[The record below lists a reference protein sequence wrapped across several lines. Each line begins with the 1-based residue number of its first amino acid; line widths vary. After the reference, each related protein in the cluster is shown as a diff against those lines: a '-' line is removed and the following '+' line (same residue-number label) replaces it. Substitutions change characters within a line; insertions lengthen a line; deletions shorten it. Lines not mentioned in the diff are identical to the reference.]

1 MYKRQDVTITRIYDS
16 KEDIPECM
24 KGNKYVL
31 TREDVIKSFISYAI
45 GCMFGRYS
53 LDEEGLIYA
62 GGDFDDKFRLR
73 SGQWEIK
80 TKDCLLYTSYIKYTH
95 VDLKNKIV
103 SMVFTD
109 SPYPLLGYNIDYL
122 KSRRYFPF
130 GFDVLFERNKTKDLR
145 KLKNTNNIDK
155 KQEAKYV
162 FDWVKNRVLNNYFSV
177 NNAWMA
183 IIKYLPKIDTSK
195 VMFSIFVGIA
205 HRSAIYFNI
214 LNLREKY
221 NVVRINDISV
231 VGDDD
236 ECVGEDLFVST
247 VANNSLSDNYKT
259 KDVEDIVLN
268 KMNIEEKFYLE
279 TNHSTDDIERIIESI
294 EEDNNINYL
303 QENIL
308 AYSFNILSGKMKK
321 LCFEK
326 IFAEFF
332 NDLINSNIPEKVIN
346 KHTPTLVE
354 VMNLVTLD
362 PSLVDNTEYNN
373 KVYKLFKDWL
383 KEKIR
388 TKLYKYNI
396 KITNDMDEFKRE
408 QALELVKR
416 ENRMLKYIKDNKND
430 FMKKL
435 LEFKDNCVNFRV

>member
-1 MYKRQDVTITRIYDS
+1 MIDITNKS
-16 KEDIPECM
+16 TFNWNFKEDDWLVELVFTNPKLRQKIFTM
-24 KGNKYVL
+24 KNYSASRINEIVYDIYNAVKDYRRKLEIESESFLKKKQYL
-31 TREDVIKSFISYAI
+31 TLLED
-45 GCMFGRYS
+45 
-53 LDEEGLIYA
+53 A
-62 GGDFDDKFRLR
+62 GTDDKIQISL
-73 SGQWEIK
+73 E
-80 TKDCLLYTSYIKYTH
+80 DEYI
-95 VDLKNKIV
+95 L
-103 SMVFTD
+103 
-109 SPYPLLGYNIDYL
+109 
-122 KSRRYFPF
+122 
-130 GFDVLFERNKTKDLR
+130 KDLIE
-145 KLKNTNNIDK
+145 KYKIYEFIGWVHLGKNSKIFKICTLK
-155 KQEAKYV
+155 KQEILEKIYPMIDLSIRKVIGAKV
-162 FDWVKNRVLNNYFSV
+162 ISPKNTEFEEAV

-259 KDVEDIVLN
+259 KDVEDSVLN

-362 PSLVDNTEYNN
+362 PSLVDNMEYNN

-388 TKLYKYNI
+388 AKLYKYNI

-408 QALELVKR
+408 QVLELVKR
-416 ENRMLKYIKDNKND
+416 ENRMLKYIKENKSS

-435 LEFKDNCVNFRV
+435 LEFRNNCINFRI

>member
-1 MYKRQDVTITRIYDS
+1 MLIKMVDIVNKSTFNWNF
-16 KEDIPECM
+16 KEDDWLVELVFTNPKLRQKIFTM
-24 KGNKYVL
+24 KNYSASRINEIVYDIYNAVKDYRRKLEIESESFLKKKQYL
-31 TREDVIKSFISYAI
+31 TLLED
-45 GCMFGRYS
+45 
-53 LDEEGLIYA
+53 A
-62 GGDFDDKFRLR
+62 GTDDKIQISL
-73 SGQWEIK
+73 E
-80 TKDCLLYTSYIKYTH
+80 DEYI
-95 VDLKNKIV
+95 L
-103 SMVFTD
+103 
-109 SPYPLLGYNIDYL
+109 
-122 KSRRYFPF
+122 
-130 GFDVLFERNKTKDLR
+130 KDLIE
-145 KLKNTNNIDK
+145 KYKIYEFIGWVHLGKNSKIFKICTLK
-155 KQEAKYV
+155 KQEILEKIYPMIDLSIRKVIGAKV
-162 FDWVKNRVLNNYFSV
+162 ISPKNTEFEEAV

-236 ECVGEDLFVST
+236 ECVGEDLFIST

-259 KDVEDIVLN
+259 KDVEDSVLN

-362 PSLVDNTEYNN
+362 PSLVDNMEYNN

-388 TKLYKYNI
+388 AKLYKYNI

-408 QALELVKR
+408 QVLELVKR
-416 ENRMLKYIKDNKND
+416 ENRMLKYIKENKSS

-435 LEFKDNCVNFRV
+435 LEFRNNCINFRI

>member
-1 MYKRQDVTITRIYDS
+1 MLIKMVDIVNKSTINWNF
-16 KEDIPECM
+16 KEDDWLVELVFTNPKLRQKIFTM
-24 KGNKYVL
+24 KNYSASRINEIIYEIYNLVKDYRRNLEIESESFLKKKQYLTLIEDTDDSDKIQITLEDEYVL
-31 TREDVIKSFISYAI
+31 
-45 GCMFGRYS
+45 
-53 LDEEGLIYA
+53 
-62 GGDFDDKFRLR
+62 
-73 SGQWEIK
+73 
-80 TKDCLLYTSYIKYTH
+80 
-95 VDLKNKIV
+95 
-103 SMVFTD
+103 
-109 SPYPLLGYNIDYL
+109 
-122 KSRRYFPF
+122 
-130 GFDVLFERNKTKDLR
+130 KDLVE
-145 KLKNTNNIDK
+145 KYKIYELIGWIHLGKNSKIFKICALK
-155 KQEAKYV
+155 KQEILEKIYPIVDLSIRKVIGAKV
-162 FDWVKNRVLNNYFSV
+162 INPKSTEFEEAV

-221 NVVRINDISV
+221 SVVRINDISV

-236 ECVGEDLFVST
+236 ECVGEDLFIST
-247 VANNSLSDNYKT
+247 VANNNLRDNYKT
-259 KDVEDIVLN
+259 KDVEDSVLN
-268 KMNIEEKFYLE
+268 KMDIEEKFYLE
-279 TNHSTDDIERIIESI
+279 TDHSTDDIERIIESI

-362 PSLVDNTEYNN
+362 PSLVDNMEYNN

-388 TKLYKYNI
+388 AKLYKYNI

-408 QALELVKR
+408 QVLELVKR
-416 ENRMLKYIKDNKND
+416 ENRMLKYIKENKSS

-435 LEFKDNCVNFRV
+435 LEFRNNCINFRI

>member
-1 MYKRQDVTITRIYDS
+1 MLIKMVDIVNKSTFNWNF
-16 KEDIPECM
+16 KEDDWLVELVFTNPKLRQKIFTM
-24 KGNKYVL
+24 KNYSASRINEIVYDIYNAVKDYRRKLEIESESFLKKKQYL
-31 TREDVIKSFISYAI
+31 TLLED
-45 GCMFGRYS
+45 
-53 LDEEGLIYA
+53 A
-62 GGDFDDKFRLR
+62 GTDDKIQISL
-73 SGQWEIK
+73 E
-80 TKDCLLYTSYIKYTH
+80 DEYI
-95 VDLKNKIV
+95 L
-103 SMVFTD
+103 
-109 SPYPLLGYNIDYL
+109 
-122 KSRRYFPF
+122 
-130 GFDVLFERNKTKDLR
+130 KDLIE
-145 KLKNTNNIDK
+145 KYKIYEFIGWVHLGKNSKIFKICTLK
-155 KQEAKYV
+155 KQEILEKIYPMIDLSIRKVIGAKV
-162 FDWVKNRVLNNYFSV
+162 ISPKNTEFEEAV

-259 KDVEDIVLN
+259 KDVEDSVLN

-362 PSLVDNTEYNN
+362 PSLVDNMEYNN

-388 TKLYKYNI
+388 AKLYKYNI

-408 QALELVKR
+408 QVLELVKR
-416 ENRMLKYIKDNKND
+416 ENRMLKYIKENKSS

-435 LEFKDNCVNFRV
+435 LEFRNNCINFRI